1 MIGRWH
7 QREDAAF
14 FPGKAL
20 SLALF
25 KRLFLYP
32 LKELFSRSRAA
43 QIRKCRFQIEPFPH
57 HL

>member
-7 QREDAAF
+7 LREDAAF
-14 FPGKAL
+14 FPGEAL

-32 LKELFSRSRAA
+32 LKALFSRSRAA
-43 QIRKCRFQIEPFPH
+43 QIHKGPFQIGPSPH